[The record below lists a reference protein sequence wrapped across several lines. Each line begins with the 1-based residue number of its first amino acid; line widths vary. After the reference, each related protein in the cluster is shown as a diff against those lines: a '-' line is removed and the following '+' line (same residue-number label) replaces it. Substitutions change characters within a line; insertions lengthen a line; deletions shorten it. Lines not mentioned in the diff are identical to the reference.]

1 MVDAGAVTGDGAAPR
16 VGERRV
22 VYVPGDE
29 YDQWLKPMQRLS
41 IARSLPLALA
51 GLVRRRRDVP
61 AGSGSGFDGGE
72 ADTIGL
78 ERRRRALAF
87 ESVSDG
93 LILTDPS
100 AGSVASLN
108 PRASE
113 LVPELSLGALID
125 SPGSPLPPLQVA
137 LNGET
142 TIEHRGRFLAVTA
155 ARLAA
160 DGGVVWTLHD
170 ATERVRREQARSE
183 FVAMASHELRSPL
196 TSVKGFVELLDRS
209 SANMTDRQREFV
221 DIILRSTDRLV
232 DLVNDLL
239 DVARIDAHRVEI
251 DRRPVEVGEVVRE
264 VVELMGPRLDEKQQ
278 RLGTY
283 VDPTLP
289 LTLADP
295 DRVRQIVAN
304 LLTNAHLYTPAGGRI
319 HIGVEGERAWVQ
331 ITVADSGVGLS
342 EQERARVFERFYRG
356 AESRSGQGTGLGLA
370 IVKALVEMHEGQI
383 EVESAPG
390 RGTTFRVLLP
400 ATTPGPGSAR
410 SLEAIRGRRVL
421 VVDDEPE
428 VAELIAGQLAPLE
441 VQTQIAGSGTEA
453 IDLLHA
459 QRFDALT
466 LDILMPGLDGFAV
479 LDQIRED
486 PDLLQLPIVFVSV
499 LSGRREL
506 AGEWTVTKP
515 IDADALREVLGA
527 AISSGRFRVL
537 VVAREDLQPVLEPGL
552 DELGIEHE
560 WESSGAAA
568 ARVCGERRFEVA
580 LVDIGLRN
588 PQAALQALD
597 LRGRRLR
604 RTVILF
610 GDGDTPTPPG
620 IDRLG
625 TEVIPVDQA
634 PAAVLAALRGE
645 RAG

>member
-1 MVDAGAVTGDGAAPR
+1 
-16 VGERRV
+16 
-22 VYVPGDE
+22 
-29 YDQWLKPMQRLS
+29 MQRLS
-41 IARSLPLALA
+41 IAPSLRLALV
-51 GLVRRRRDVP
+51 GRVRRRRDPP
-61 AGSGSGFDGGE
+61 ADGGDRGPE
-72 ADTIGL
+72 SVTSEL

-87 ESVSDG
+87 ESLGDA
-93 LILTDPS
+93 LIVTDAS
-100 AGSVASLN
+100 TETVASVN
-108 PRASE
+108 PRALE
-113 LVPELSLGALID
+113 LVPELSLGAPID
-125 SPGSPLPPLQVA
+125 APTSPLPALETA
-137 LNGET
+137 LNDET
-142 TIEHRGRFLAVTA
+142 SIEHDGRCLTVTA
-155 ARLAA
+155 ARLG
-160 DGGVVWTLHD
+160 DGSGVVWTLRD
-170 ATERVRREQARSE
+170 ASERVRLEQARSE

-209 SANMTDRQREFV
+209 SSNMSQRQREFV

-232 DLVNDLL
+232 ELVNDLL

-251 DRRPVEVGEVVRE
+251 DRRPVDVGEVVRE
-264 VVELMGPRLDEKQQ
+264 VVELMAPRFDQKQQ

-283 VDPTLP
+283 VAPTLP

-295 DRVRQIVAN
+295 ARIRQIVAN
-304 LLTNAHLYTPAGGRI
+304 LLTNAHLYTPVGGRV

-331 ITVADSGVGLS
+331 IIVADSGVGLT
-342 EQERARVFERFYRG
+342 EEERARVFERFYRG

-370 IVKALVEMHEGQI
+370 IVRALVEMHEGQI

-400 ATTPGPGSAR
+400 AIAPDPGSAR
-410 SLEAIRGRRVL
+410 SLEAIRDRRVL
-421 VVDDEPE
+421 VVDDERE

-441 VQTQIAGSGTEA
+441 VQTRIAGSGQEA
-453 IDLLHA
+453 LDLLRA
-459 QRFDALT
+459 ERFDAIT
-466 LDILMPGLDGFAV
+466 LDILMPGLDGFGV

-486 PDLLQLPIVFVSV
+486 PNLVQLPIVFVSV

-537 VVAREDLQPVLEPGL
+537 VVARENLQPVLEPAL

-560 WESSGAAA
+560 WESSGATA

-580 LVDIGLRN
+580 LVDIGIRN
-588 PQAALQALD
+588 PQAVLQALD

-604 RTVILF
+604 RAVILF
-610 GDGDTPTPPG
+610 ADAHTATPPG

-625 TEVIPVDQA
+625 AEVIPVDRA
-634 PAAVLAALRGE
+634 PEAVLAALRGE
-645 RAG
+645 RPRGSALGRRLTGM

>member
-1 MVDAGAVTGDGAAPR
+1 MR
-16 VGERRV
+16 
-22 VYVPGDE
+22 
-29 YDQWLKPMQRLS
+29 RLS
-41 IARSLPLALA
+41 IAPSLRLALV
-51 GLVRRRRDVP
+51 GRVRRRREAP
-61 AGSGSGFDGGE
+61 ADGGDGGRQSLTSE
-72 ADTIGL
+72 L
-78 ERRRRALAF
+78 ELRRRAVAF
-87 ESVSDG
+87 ESLSDA
-93 LILTDPS
+93 LIVTDPS
-100 AGSVASLN
+100 TATVASLN

-113 LVPELSLGALID
+113 LVPELSLGGPID
-125 SPGSPLPPLQVA
+125 APASPLPPLEAA
-137 LNGET
+137 LNDET
-142 TIEHRGRFLAVTA
+142 SIEHHGRCLAVSA
-155 ARLAA
+155 ARLG
-160 DGGVVWTLHD
+160 DGSGVVWTLRD
-170 ATERVRREQARSE
+170 VSERVRLEQARSE

-196 TSVKGFVELLDRS
+196 TSVKGFVELLHRS
-209 SANMTDRQREFV
+209 SSNMTERQREFV

-232 DLVNDLL
+232 ELVNDLL

-264 VVELMGPRLDEKQQ
+264 VVELMAPRFDQKRQ

-283 VDPTLP
+283 VAPTLP

-295 DRVRQIVAN
+295 ARIRQIVAN
-304 LLTNAHLYTPAGGRI
+304 LLTNAHLYTPVGGRI

-331 ITVADSGVGLS
+331 ITVADSGVGLT
-342 EQERARVFERFYRG
+342 EEERARVFERFYRG
-356 AESRSGQGTGLGLA
+356 PENRSAQGTGLGLA

-400 ATTPGPGSAR
+400 ATAPDPGSAR
-410 SLEAIRGRRVL
+410 SLEAIHGRRVL
-421 VVDDEPE
+421 VVDDERE

-441 VQTQIAGSGTEA
+441 VQTRIAGSGREA
-453 IDLLHA
+453 IDLLRA
-459 QRFDALT
+459 ERFDAIT
-466 LDILMPGLDGFAV
+466 LDILMPGLDGFGV
-479 LDQIRED
+479 LDEIRED

-506 AGEWTVTKP
+506 AGEWSVTKP

-537 VVAREDLQPVLEPGL
+537 VVAREDLQPVLEPAL

-580 LVDIGLRN
+580 LVDIGIRN
-588 PQAALQALD
+588 PQAVLQALD

-604 RTVILF
+604 RAVILF
-610 GDGDTPTPPG
+610 ADAHTPTPPG

-625 TEVIPVDQA
+625 AEVIPVDRA
-634 PAAVLAALRGE
+634 PQAVLAALRGE